1 MHRKQ
6 QPRRLT
12 SPDIIQTGGYSEI
25 YGQLIDSYGYEHK
38 EAGKTVHFFER
49 VVPTITLSATADIIQ
64 TGDTVDV
71 NAKARDYDGSIIKD
85 TKIYFYKK
93 IDEEE

>member
-1 MHRKQ
+1 MKTYDAIVIGSGVSG
-6 QPRRLT
+6 L
-12 SPDIIQTGGYSEI
+12 SAA
-25 YGQLIDSYGYEHK
+25 YGLK

-71 NAKARDYDGSIIKD
+71 NAKQ
-85 TKIYFYKK
+85 KITMVV
-93 IDEEE
+93 

>member
-1 MHRKQ
+1 MV
-6 QPRRLT
+6 
-12 SPDIIQTGGYSEI
+12 QTGEPSDI
-25 YGQLIDSYGYEHK
+25 FGQVIDSYGYEHK

-71 NAKARDYDGSIIKD
+71 NAKAKDYDGSIIKN
-85 TKIYFYKK
+85 TKIYFYK
-93 IDEEE
+93 EEEED